1 MNIRGIYD
9 NKNLLFFNVGFTFDR
24 NDKTELKDTW
34 NCNQFC
40 CKSDLCNGL
49 WCEEYGIEFNKEE
62 AINFIK
68 KHVEDSGIGAYGYI
82 TKVDIK
88 LSKSEWK
95 DIYKYLV
102 ENYHYASVKEAKENG
117 NIPYDYSDLIEDY
130 SSYWEEPDLSYLKVD
145 NNTIKINELHILKE
159 EELSPETIKWINSE
173 LYGIKEEAEE
183 MEI

>member
-1 MNIRGIYD
+1 MITKTCY
-9 NKNLLFFNVGFTFDR
+9 FFNVGFIFDKE
-24 NDKTELKDTW
+24 NKTELKDTW

-62 AINFIK
+62 TIEFIK
-68 KHVEDSGIGAYGYI
+68 KHVEESGIGGYGYI
-82 TKVDIK
+82 KSVDIQ
-88 LSKSEWK
+88 LSKNEWNN
-95 DIYKYLV
+95 IYKYLV
-102 ENYHYASVKEAKENG
+102 KNYHYSSIKDARENG
-117 NIPYDYSDLIEDY
+117 TIPYDYYDLIEDY

-159 EELSPETIKWINSE
+159 EELNPETIKWINSN
-173 LYGIKEEAEE
+173 LYGIKEKAKE